1 MPDTRDSTA
10 GWQWHKIPYITW
22 ICRFDGFW
30 ERALFMRCP
39 YCSDRESKVT
49 DSRTNDAGIR
59 RRREC
64 LNCRQRFTT
73 YERVQAAPLMV
84 YKRDGRREEFN
95 REKMIAGL
103 HKACA
108 KRPVTP
114 QAIEQLVDEV
124 ESELHRSGNVEAD
137 TFLLGSLVME
147 RLPDLD
153 RVAYIR
159 YASVYRDFQ
168 DIESFERAVRD
179 LRDGSQQLPLLDMPP
194 PRSRGRGRRR
204 AGPVALLADNSPREE
219 TAETENNRPEVPP
232 ESPKEEKL
240 GEAVG
245 TMGVD

>member
-1 MPDTRDSTA
+1 
-10 GWQWHKIPYITW
+10 
-22 ICRFDGFW
+22 
-30 ERALFMRCP
+30 MRCP

-84 YKRDGRREEFN
+84 YKRDGRREEFS

-124 ESELHRSGNVEAD
+124 ESELHRRGDGETD
-137 TFLLGSLVME
+137 TYLLGSLVME

-194 PRSRGRGRRR
+194 QPRSQGRGRRR
-204 AGPVALLADNSPREE
+204 AAPVALPVSNGAADE
-219 TAETENNRPEVPP
+219 TPETENNRTE
-232 ESPKEEKL
+232 ESEEEKL
-240 GEAVG
+240 GAAVG
-245 TMGVD
+245 TLGSDKE

>member
-1 MPDTRDSTA
+1 
-10 GWQWHKIPYITW
+10 
-22 ICRFDGFW
+22 
-30 ERALFMRCP
+30 MRCP

-84 YKRDGRREEFN
+84 YKRDGRREEFS

-124 ESELHRSGNVEAD
+124 ESELHRRGDGETD
-137 TFLLGSLVME
+137 TYLLGSLVME

-194 PRSRGRGRRR
+194 QPRSQGRGRRR
-204 AGPVALLADNSPREE
+204 AAPVALPVSNGAADE
-219 TAETENNRPEVPP
+219 TPETENNRTEVLPEG
-232 ESPKEEKL
+232 SKEEKM

>member
-1 MPDTRDSTA
+1 
-10 GWQWHKIPYITW
+10 
-22 ICRFDGFW
+22 
-30 ERALFMRCP
+30 MRCP

-84 YKRDGRREEFN
+84 YKRDGRREEFS

-159 YASVYRDFQ
+159 YASVYREFQ

-179 LRDGSQQLPLLDMPP
+179 LRDGSRQLPLLDMPP
-194 PRSRGRGRRR
+194 RPRGRG
-204 AGPVALLADNSPREE
+204 
-219 TAETENNRPEVPP
+219 
-232 ESPKEEKL
+232 
-240 GEAVG
+240 
-245 TMGVD
+245 